1 MDNMQR
7 QMDMF
12 EEGGLRDEGG
22 MIDKESGNKVPIG
35 STRKEVRDDI
45 PAQVSEGEF
54 VFPADVVRFLGLEK
68 LMEMRQAAKMGLKQM
83 EAMGQM
89 GNSDEA
95 TMPDDMPFGMADL
108 VVISGPDKDDKP
120 KKKAEGGLFLQSG
133 GIRMPDFDYS
143 NQDVRIYVKEGSP
156 DRRIP
161 FFDGEPV
168 IPIPE
173 GYVLK
178 GSVPVE
184 EEKEE
189 EVVNTGSDDGPK
201 PPPKNAFV
209 EAGSW
214 AGSPLEMYIKEAE
227 KVSTFGNVATGVG
240 AAINPIIGGFMAI
253 AMKDQKKKILASI
266 DKRIEEAKKT
276 DVKGQVA
283 ALKAVKDR
291 LTTKK
296 GQGIVSKVIDSLIKP
311 ITESLGITDPK
322 TVEVVKKVSNT
333 VVKENPEDDKSNK
346 VVVEEIVKSASPV
359 SDKTTTEEQML
370 AASGALE
377 AIYADQPEDIA
388 SDQIYSEKE
397 RSYLFKDDPEYKLGN
412 LDQRDRLNETVLNL
426 QAADALDKS
435 GINIVD
441 PVVKAEKV
449 TGGLGKVNTR
459 FEDLKN
465 KYAKLVDP
473 RDSKSA
479 FPSGRLSVDT
489 PPKTFDAS
497 LIYEINDNINSLVFK
512 QPTDLSSPST
522 RKRSPFNQITEDD
535 MANAKAAIAR
545 DVSTPDPV
553 VTPTSSSD
561 DDDDDNRPSLAQR
574 MQARITASQNQA
586 SSGSA
591 AQQAANQQAA
601 IAAGVSEEVAQ
612 NISGSQMIAG
622 SDVGAG
628 VGGSNIA
635 GPMNRGGLAS
645 RRKKK

>member
-1 MDNMQR
+1 MQR

-322 TVEVVKKVSNT
+322 TVEVVKKVSN
-333 VVKENPEDDKSNK
+333 KGANDNPNDDKGNK
-346 VVVEEIVKSASPV
+346 VVVEEIVKLGVPDQIKNVPPSV
-359 SDKTTTEEQML
+359 EDQTD
-370 AASGALE
+370 E
-377 AIYADQPEDIA
+377 AIPL
-388 SDQIYSEKE
+388 DQIYSEKE
-397 RSYLFKDDPEYKLGN
+397 RSYLFEDDPEYKLGN
-412 LDQRDRLNETVLNL
+412 LDQRDRLNETVLDL
-426 QAADALDKS
+426 QAADALDTS
-435 GINIVD
+435 DINIAD
-441 PVVKAEKV
+441 PVVKAEEV